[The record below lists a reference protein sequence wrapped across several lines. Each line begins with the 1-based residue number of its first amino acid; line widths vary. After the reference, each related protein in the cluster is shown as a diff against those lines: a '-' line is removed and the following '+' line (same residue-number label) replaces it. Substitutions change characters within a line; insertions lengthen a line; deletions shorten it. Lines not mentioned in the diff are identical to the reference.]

1 MKILLDTDICIYAIN
16 RKRPEVL
23 AQVRRYRI
31 GEVGI
36 SSITYAELRFGVENS
51 ERVAENAER
60 LERFLLPLE
69 VVLFDAEA
77 GRKYGRIRADL
88 KRSGCPIGSND
99 LLIAAHAVSLDATLV
114 TNNIREF
121 RRVTGLRV
129 EQWNKGPTR

>member
-16 RKRPEVL
+16 RKRPAVL
-23 AQVRRYRI
+23 ARVRDYRI

-51 ERVAENAER
+51 GRVEENLDR

-69 VVLFDAEA
+69 IVPFDAEA
-77 GRKYGRIRADL
+77 GRQYGRLRTEL
-88 KRSGCPIGSND
+88 KRAGCPIGSND
-99 LLIAAHAVSLDATLV
+99 LLIAVHALSLNAALV

-121 RRVTGLRV
+121 TRISGLRV
-129 EQWNKGPTR
+129 EQWG

>member
-1 MKILLDTDICIYAIN
+1 MKIILDTDICIFAIN

-23 AQVRRYRI
+23 ARIRDYRI

-51 ERVAENAER
+51 NQVEANLDR

-69 VVLFDAEA
+69 ILPFDAEA
-77 GRKYGRIRADL
+77 GRHYGRVRTGL
-88 KRSGCPIGSND
+88 KSAGCPIGSND
-99 LLIAAHAVSLDATLV
+99 LLIAAHALSLNATLV

-121 RRVTGLRV
+121 ARVAGLRV
-129 EQWNKGPTR
+129 EQWN

>member
-16 RKRPEVL
+16 RKRQEIL
-23 AQVRRYRI
+23 ERVREYQI

-51 ERVAENAER
+51 NRVNENIER
-60 LERFLLPLE
+60 LERFVLPLE
-69 VVLFDAEA
+69 ILPFDADA
-77 GRKYGRIRADL
+77 GRKYGRIRTDL

-99 LLIAAHAVSLDATLV
+99 LLIAAHALSLDAMLV

-121 RRVTGLRV
+121 ERVEGLRV
-129 EQWNKGPTR
+129 ARWD